1 MEEKNRPLARNIAPE
16 KLELLIAIV
25 YSDKVRYYTNLI
37 QASEANLYLSMP
49 ASGTSERAIMNYLG
63 LNQSNRAAIFS
74 VVRQDKEKDLLET
87 LDDSFTHLKGGGGI
101 AITLPLSSIIGTLV
115 YGFLSNDK
123 RTVKEE
129 A

>member
-1 MEEKNRPLARNIAPE
+1 MEEKNRQLAKNIAPE

-49 ASGTSERAIMNYLG
+49 ASGTSERVIMNYLG

-115 YGFLSNDK
+115 FGFLSNDK
-123 RTVKEE
+123 RTIES
-129 A
+129 

>member
-1 MEEKNRPLARNIAPE
+1 MATANKSIAKNIAPE

-25 YSDKVRYYTNLI
+25 HSDKVRYYSNII
-37 QASEANLYLSMP
+37 QSSDANLYLAMP
-49 ASGTSERAIMNYLG
+49 ASGTSEKAIMNYLG

-74 VVRQDKEKDLLET
+74 VVREDKEKDLLEA

-101 AITLPLSSIIGTLV
+101 AVTVPLSSIIGTLV

-123 RTVKEE
+123 RTIQS
-129 A
+129 

>member
-87 LDDSFTHLKGGGGI
+87 LDDSFIHLKGGGGI

-115 YGFLSNDK
+115 FGFLSNDK
-123 RTVKEE
+123 RTIQS
-129 A
+129 